1 MPSQVHIRSDHHAR
15 VNLEGKEQRIFHTLY
30 RPEGGE
36 VKATLLIL
44 HGMQE
49 HSGRYQRV
57 ATYFAERG
65 FAVLTYDHIGHGH
78 TAATP
83 KEHGYFL
90 RWRGVEQLVGDART
104 MGRMLADL
112 FPDRPHFLLGHS
124 MGSFIARCLLQES
137 SAEFSGAVIVGTGGR
152 IPGIGLAKAW
162 LGLLN
167 FLAPRRRSAFINNT
181 FSRMNN
187 RHFRKEPGA
196 TDTSWL
202 SVDQAN
208 REAFVADP
216 LNGIPFTHNGFYT
229 LVSVNQRA
237 TRRHWAKT
245 IDPHFPL
252 LFVSGAD
259 DPIGNFGKGVR
270 QTVKDL
276 EQKGH
281 DRVSLRLHP
290 GMRHEIL
297 NEGIREEVFGE
308 VYGWLSA
315 PGTE

>member
-1 MPSQVHIRSDHHAR
+1 MPPQVHSDHHAR

-30 RPEGGE
+30 QPEDGE

-49 HSGRYQRV
+49 HSGRYRKV

-65 FAVLTYDHIGHGH
+65 YAVLTYDHIGHGR
-78 TAATP
+78 TAATQE
-83 KEHGYFL
+83 EHGYFL
-90 RWRGVEQLVGDART
+90 RWQGVEQLVLDARA
-104 MGRMLADL
+104 MGRLLADH
-112 FPDRPHFLLGHS
+112 FPNKPHFLLGHS
-124 MGSFIARCLLQES
+124 MGSFIARCLLQEA

-167 FLAPRRRSAFINNT
+167 ALAPRRRSAFINNT

-187 RHFRKEPGA
+187 RRFREEPGA
-196 TDTSWL
+196 TATSWL
-202 SVDQAN
+202 SVDQVN

-229 LVSVNQRA
+229 LVSVNRRA
-237 TRRHWAKT
+237 TRKHWGQS

-259 DPIGNFGKGVR
+259 DPIGNFSKGVR
-270 QTVKDL
+270 LTVGDL
-276 EQKGH
+276 EQQGH
-281 DRVSLRLHP
+281 NQVSLRLYP
-290 GMRHEIL
+290 DMRHEIL
-297 NEGIREEVFGE
+297 NETIE
-308 VYGWLSA
+308 L
-315 PGTE
+315 GT